1 MKKILA
7 FLIVAMVIFVYAC
20 QPKTDVMQ
28 KPLETQQPAEST
40 GDATTD
46 SFGND
51 LSSVSSDDK
60 ELDSSGFEDMDS
72 GFNDVE
78 NI

>member
-1 MKKILA
+1 MRKMILLA
-7 FLIVAMVIFVYAC
+7 VFLLVFVYAC
-20 QPKTDVMQ
+20 QPKTDAMQ
-28 KPLETQQPAEST
+28 KPSETQQPAEST
-40 GDATTD
+40 GDVAAD

-51 LSSVSSDDK
+51 LSSANSDDK
-60 ELDSSGFEDMDS
+60 ELDSSGLGDMDS